1 MTAKRRQ
8 ARYLAPDSRAERPT
22 SSRVWKCLS
31 VTILFSLLASPACS
45 ATRSQTKSPAPR
57 PESLD
62 LARDPERVEGVGTK
76 AKPKGI
82 THVVRKGQTLFRISQ
97 AYQVKVAALM
107 EANQLKPST
116 PLKVGQRL
124 FIPGAKGVKKV
135 EASRSLTVEER
146 LTLEKSL
153 QEEVTTPPPP
163 TEPPRTRVKTDA
175 ELLWPIVGPL
185 NSPFGPRWGKF
196 HAGIDIGSPHYQEVV
211 AAADGEVIYAD
222 GTKGGLGKAVVL
234 QHGRGF
240 RTVYAHLSIIIAR
253 DGDTVRQGQAIGG
266 VGETGRASGP
276 HLHFEVRKNGVPVNP
291 EEYLPATID
300 ELVRDLSQ
308 RR

>member
-1 MTAKRRQ
+1 
-8 ARYLAPDSRAERPT
+8 
-22 SSRVWKCLS
+22 
-31 VTILFSLLASPACS
+31 
-45 ATRSQTKSPAPR
+45 
-57 PESLD
+57 
-62 LARDPERVEGVGTK
+62 
-76 AKPKGI
+76 
-82 THVVRKGQTLFRISQ
+82 VVQKGQTLFRISQ

-107 EANQLKPST
+107 EANRLKPST

-135 EASRSLTVEER
+135 EVSRSLTVEER
-146 LTLEKSL
+146 LTLEKTL
-153 QEEVTTPPPP
+153 QEEVAAPPPP
-163 TEPPRTRVKTDA
+163 TEPPRSRVKTDA
-175 ELLWPIVGPL
+175 DFLWPIVGPL

-222 GTKGGLGKAVVL
+222 ATKGGLGKAVVL
-234 QHGRGF
+234 QHGRGY
-240 RTVYAHLSIIIAR
+240 RTVYAHLSIIVAR

-276 HLHFEVRKNGVPVNP
+276 HLHFEVHKNGVPVNP

-300 ELVRDLSQ
+300 ELVRDLQQQ
-308 RR
+308 R

>member
-1 MTAKRRQ
+1 MPDPLRHVPCLDSVLPAGRRLPC
-8 ARYLAPDSRAERPT
+8 RIRA
-22 SSRVWKCLS
+22 CLS
-31 VTILFSLLASPACS
+31 LAILLSLVTSPACS
-45 ATRSQTKSPAPR
+45 ATRSQTKSPPQ
-57 PESLD
+57 L
-62 LARDPERVEGVGTK
+62 
-76 AKPKGI
+76 KGI
-82 THVVRKGQTLFRISQ
+82 THVVQKGQTLFRISQ

-107 EANQLKPST
+107 EANRLKPST

-124 FIPGAKGVKKV
+124 FIPGAKAAKKV

-146 LTLEKSL
+146 LTLEQSL
-153 QEEVTTPPPP
+153 REEVTAPPPP
-163 TEPPRTRVKTDA
+163 TEPPRPRVKTDA

-185 NSPFGPRWGKF
+185 NSPFGPRRGKF

-222 GTKGGLGKAVVL
+222 ATKGGLGKAVVL
-234 QHGRGF
+234 QHGRGV

-276 HLHFEVRKNGVPVNP
+276 HLHFEVRKNGVPMNP
-291 EEYLPATID
+291 EEFLPATID
-300 ELVRDLSQ
+300 ELVRDLQQQ
-308 RR
+308 R